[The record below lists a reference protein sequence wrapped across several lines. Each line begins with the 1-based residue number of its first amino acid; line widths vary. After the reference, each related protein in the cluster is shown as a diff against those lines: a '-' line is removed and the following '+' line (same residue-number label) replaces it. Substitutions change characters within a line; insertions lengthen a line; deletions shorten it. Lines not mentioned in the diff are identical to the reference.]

1 MIAIL
6 SASSQWEGRSV
17 SHHAAFHISFLQAK
31 AEGIVTYVSNLYDTY
46 FEGGKEHRLDKP
58 SITHVPY
65 FEGDYWPGEAEN
77 LLANLGEEQRQ
88 AGKSSSKGGQAAV
101 V

>member
-1 MIAIL
+1 MVFHMWL
-6 SASSQWEGRSV
+6 SIPLV
-17 SHHAAFHISFLQAK
+17 QAK
-31 AEGIVTYVSNLYDTY
+31 AEGIVTYVSNLHDTY
-46 FEGGKEHRLDKP
+46 FEGGKDHRLDKP